1 MNTVVKILLILWIS
15 FISAP
20 TIISFVSDEDNTA
33 VTYSI
38 SEEEKETEQKL
49 YEESYKEFITNSNYI
64 HLSLRVNNTKKLV
77 YSHNVEIITVFE
89 EIFSPPP
96 EMV

>member
-20 TIISFVSDEDNTA
+20 TIISFVSDEDSTA

-64 HLSLRVNNTKKLV
+64 YLSLHVNNTKKLV